1 MDRFRRSSSLIL
13 KPTITIFLC
22 FFFCS
27 FFTGCSLLNELFV
40 FNKSNSAVVVR
51 FSNGQN
57 LTLGN
62 STTKPQAYK
71 IVSWKSGVPELGD
84 TVSVYSRIENDT
96 MRYVELPPQTALVI
110 LESTN
115 HNLLNDE
122 ECKRL
127 LGGLKVLEVL
137 YPNDKT
143 FTCKD
148 SSFYSSLTKISR
160 ARAGITI

>member
-1 MDRFRRSSSLIL
+1 M
-13 KPTITIFLC
+13 
-22 FFFCS
+22 
-27 FFTGCSLLNELFV
+27 
-40 FNKSNSAVVVR
+40 VVR

-62 STTKPQAYK
+62 SIAKPQAYK

-115 HNLLNDE
+115 HNLLDDS

-127 LGGLKVLEVL
+127 LGAVKVLEVL

-143 FTCKD
+143 LVCKD
-148 SSFYSSLTKISR
+148 SSCYSSLTKISR
-160 ARAGITI
+160 VRAGITIE